1 MEQGERVRVLNEP
14 GMARA
19 RALIKA
25 VGYDTEDLRRPRIGV
40 ANTYSETSPGHSHLR
55 AVADA
60 VKAGIWQAGGT
71 PCEFGGFGMCPVDVG
86 SAGMR
91 YDTPTRDI
99 IAAEVETCAELHAF
113 DGLVL
118 ISSCDKNVPGHLLA
132 AARLNL
138 PAILVPG
145 GPMLAGR
152 FQGKDTIITDLDV
165 ETWACGVGRARLS
178 PDTMAELEDSVCPTA
193 GSCALLG
200 TANTMQCLGE
210 AVGLALPGSATAPAV
225 SAQRLWFAK
234 QAGRRI
240 VRLVLEDLRP
250 GHIMTR
256 AALENM
262 IRVLHAIGGSTNAV
276 VHTLALAQEL
286 DLADG
291 ITLETVEKLSR
302 EVHCIVNVRP
312 SGTYTMAD
320 FDEAGGVPAVMKSL
334 EGCLHLGCRTVTG
347 ATVGENLRSV
357 RVRRPDVIRS
367 MDQPVFRGG
376 LAILRGSL
384 ASSAVVRPTVVPE
397 QMMKHRGPART
408 FDSMEACLASLEAG
422 QVKAG
427 EVIVLRYEGPRG
439 GPGLTEVFKVLG
451 YMGALGLEKSCALVT
466 DGKISGF
473 AKGPFICQVSPEAA
487 LGGPIALVRDGD
499 EIAVDIPGR
508 QLDLLVPAEE
518 LEARR
523 SAWTPPPPRVTRGL
537 LTLYA
542 RLAEPAERGAGL
554 PVRLAQG

>member
-1 MEQGERVRVLNEP
+1 MTHELMAAMLKQP
-14 GMARA
+14 GMARS

-25 VGYDTEDLRRPRIGV
+25 MGYDDEDLRRPRIGV
-40 ANTYSETSPGHSHLR
+40 ANTWSETSPGHSHLK
-55 AVADA
+55 AVAEA

-71 PCEFGGFGMCPVDVG
+71 PVEFGGFAQCPVDVG
-86 SAGMR
+86 RSGIR

-99 IAAEVETCAELHAF
+99 IAAEVETCAEIHCF

-152 FQGKDTIITDLDV
+152 YQGRDVVTTDLDA
-165 ETWACGVGRARLS
+165 ETWACGLGRGRLT
-178 PDTMAELEDSVCPTA
+178 PEGLAELEDAACPTA

-200 TANTMQCLGE
+200 TANTMQCLSE
-210 AVGLALPGSATAPAV
+210 AVGLALPGSATPVAV
-225 SAQRLWFAK
+225 SARRLWFAK

-240 VRLVLEDLRP
+240 VGLVQEDLRP
-250 GHIMTR
+250 SRILTR
-256 AALENM
+256 HALENM
-262 IRVLHAIGGSTNAV
+262 VRALHAIGGSTNAV
-276 VHTLALAQEL
+276 LHILALAQEL
-286 DLADG
+286 DLGDG
-291 ITLETVEKLSR
+291 ITLETVEKLSA
-302 EVHCIVNVRP
+302 EVDCIVAVRP
-312 SGTYTMAD
+312 SGPYTMAD
-320 FDEAGGVPAVMKSL
+320 FDEAGGMPAVMKVL
-334 EGCLHLGCRTVTG
+334 GDRLHLGCRTVTG
-347 ATVGENLRSV
+347 ATVEENIRKAE
-357 RVRRPDVIRS
+357 VRRAEVIRALE
-367 MDQPVFRGG
+367 QPVFRGG

-384 ASSAVVRPTVVPE
+384 ATSAVVRPTVVPE
-397 QMMKHRGPART
+397 QMMKHVGPART
-408 FDSMEACLASLEAG
+408 FDSLEACLLALESG
-422 QVKAG
+422 HVKAG

-451 YMGALGLEKSCALVT
+451 YLGALGLDQSCALVT

-499 EIAVDIPGR
+499 PIAVDIPGR
-508 QLDLLVPAEE
+508 RLDLLVPGEE
-518 LEARR
+518 LAARR
-523 SAWTPPPPRVTRGL
+523 QAWTPPPPRVSRGFL
-537 LTLYA
+537 SLYA

-554 PVRLAQG
+554 PVRLDA

>member
-1 MEQGERVRVLNEP
+1 MVRETMAAALNQP
-14 GMARA
+14 GMARS

-25 VGYDTEDLRRPRIGV
+25 MGYDAEDLRRPRIGV
-40 ANTYSETSPGHSHLR
+40 ANSWSETSPGHSHLR
-55 AVADA
+55 AVAEA

-71 PCEFGGFGMCPVDVG
+71 PYEFGGFAQCPVDVG
-86 SAGMR
+86 RSGIR

-99 IAAEVETCAELHAF
+99 IAAEVETCAEIHCF

-152 FQGKDTIITDLDV
+152 YRGREVVTTDLDA
-165 ETWACGVGRARLS
+165 ETWACGLGRPRLTS
-178 PDTMAELEDSVCPTA
+178 EALSELEDAACPTA

-200 TANTMQCLGE
+200 TANTMQCLAE
-210 AVGLALPGSATAPAV
+210 AVGLALPGSATPPAV
-225 SAQRLWFAK
+225 SARRLWFAK

-240 VRLVLEDLRP
+240 VDLVQEDVRP
-250 GHIMTR
+250 SHILTR

-276 VHTLALAQEL
+276 LHILALAQEL
-286 DLADG
+286 DLGDS
-291 ITLETVEKLSR
+291 ITLETVEKLST
-302 EVHCIVNVRP
+302 EVDCIVAVRP
-312 SGTYTMAD
+312 SGSYSMED
-320 FDEAGGVPAVMKSL
+320 FDEAGGIPAVMKL
-334 EGCLHLGCRTVTG
+334 LGNRLHPGCRTVTG
-347 ATVGENLRSV
+347 ATVEENLRDA
-357 RVRRPDVIRS
+357 RVRRPEVIRS
-367 MDQPVFRGG
+367 LDQPVFRGG

-384 ASSAVVRPTVVPE
+384 ATSAVVRPTVVPE
-397 QMMKHRGPART
+397 QMMVHTGPART
-408 FDSMEACLASLEAG
+408 FDSLEACLQGLEAG
-422 QVKAG
+422 TVQPG

-451 YMGALGLEKSCALVT
+451 YMGALGLDRSCALVT

-473 AKGPFICQVSPEAA
+473 AKGPFACQVSPEAA

-499 EIAVDIPGR
+499 RIEVDIPGR
-508 QLDLLVPAEE
+508 RINLLVPVEE

-523 SAWTPPPPRVTRGL
+523 RAWTCPAPRVARGFL
-537 LTLYA
+537 SLYA

-554 PVRLAQG
+554 PVRLA

>member
-1 MEQGERVRVLNEP
+1 MRRETKVEILNQP

-25 VGYDTEDLRRPRIGV
+25 VGYDSDDLRRPRIGV

-55 AVADA
+55 AVAES

-71 PCEFGGFGMCPVDVG
+71 PVDFGGFGQCPVDVG
-86 SAGMR
+86 RAGMR
-91 YDTPTRDI
+91 YDTPTRDV
-99 IAAEVETCAELHAF
+99 IAAEVETCAEIHAF

-152 FQGKDTIITDLDV
+152 YQGKDAIITDLDA
-165 ETWACGVGRARLS
+165 ETWACGVGKPRLD
-178 PDTMAELEDSVCPTA
+178 PEALAELEEAVCPTA

-200 TANTMQCLGE
+200 TANTMQCLAE

-225 SAQRLWFAK
+225 SARRLWFAK
-234 QAGRRI
+234 RSGRRI
-240 VRLVLEDLRP
+240 VGLIQEDLRP
-250 GHIMTR
+250 SQIMTR
-256 AALENM
+256 LAVENM
-262 IRVLHAIGGSTNAV
+262 ILVLHAIGGSTNAV
-276 VHTLALAQEL
+276 LHILALAQEL

-291 ITLETVEKLSR
+291 VTLETVEKLST
-302 EVHCIVNVRP
+302 ETPCIANVRP

-320 FDEAGGVPAVMKSL
+320 FDEAGGVPAVMKML
-334 EGCLHLGCRTVTG
+334 ESRLHLECRTVAGT
-347 ATVGENLRSV
+347 TVGENLRDA
-357 RVRRPDVIRS
+357 RVRRPEVIHS
-367 MDQPVFRGG
+367 MDHPVFRGG

-384 ASSAVVRPTVVPE
+384 ATSAVVRPTVVPE
-397 QMMKHRGPART
+397 QMMRHTGPART
-408 FDSMEACLASLEAG
+408 FDSMEDCLAGLEAG
-422 QVKAG
+422 RVTPG

-451 YMGALGLEKSCALVT
+451 TMGALGLDTSCALVT

-473 AKGPFICQVSPEAA
+473 AKGPFVCQVSPEAA
-487 LGGPIALVRDGD
+487 LGGPIALVQDGD
-499 EIAVDIPGR
+499 QIEVDIPGR
-508 QLDLLVPAEE
+508 HLNILIPEDE

-523 SAWTPPPPRVTRGL
+523 IAWTAPPPRVTRGL

-542 RLAEPAERGAGL
+542 RLAEPSERGGGL
-554 PVRLAQG
+554 PVRLP

>member
-1 MEQGERVRVLNEP
+1 MNRGTKVKVLNES

-25 VGYDTEDLRRPRIGV
+25 VGYDSEDLRRPRIGV
-40 ANTYSETSPGHSHLR
+40 ANTWSETSPGHSHLR

-71 PCEFGGFGMCPVDVG
+71 PCEFGGFGMCPVNVG

-99 IAAEVETCAELHAF
+99 IAADVEACAELHSF

-118 ISSCDKNVPGHLLA
+118 ISSCDKNVPAHLLA

-152 FQGKDTIITDLDV
+152 YEQRDVIITDLDI
-165 ETWACGVGRARLS
+165 ETWACGLGKPRLD
-178 PDTMAELEDSVCPTA
+178 PDAMAELEDAVCPTA
-193 GSCALLG
+193 GACALLG
-200 TANTMQCLGE
+200 TANTMQCLAE

-225 SAQRLWFAK
+225 SSQRLWCAK

-240 VRLVLEDLRP
+240 VDLVREDLRP
-250 GHIMTR
+250 SEIMTR
-256 AALENM
+256 PALENM

-276 VHTLALAQEL
+276 IHILALAQEL
-286 DLADG
+286 DLGDS
-291 ITLETVEKLSR
+291 ITLEAIEKLST
-302 EVHCIVNVRP
+302 EVFCIVNVRP
-312 SGTYTMAD
+312 SGAYTMAD
-320 FDEAGGVPAVMKSL
+320 FDEAGGIPGVMKSL
-334 EGCLHLGCRTVTG
+334 ERQLHLGCRTVTG
-347 ATVGENLRSV
+347 ATVEENLRKA
-357 RVRRPDVIRS
+357 RVGRPEVIRNL
-367 MDQPVFRGG
+367 DQPVFRGG

-384 ASSAVVRPTVVPE
+384 ATSAVVRPTVVPE
-397 QMMKHRGPART
+397 RMMKHVGSART
-408 FDSMEACLASLEAG
+408 FDSLEACLEGLEAG

-451 YMGALGLEKSCALVT
+451 YINALGLDTSCALVT

-473 AKGPFICQVSPEAA
+473 GKGPFICQVSPEAA

-499 EIAVDIPGR
+499 QVEVDIPGR
-508 QLDLLVPAEE
+508 RLNLLVPSEE

-523 SAWTPPPPRVTRGL
+523 RAWTPPPPRVTRGF

-542 RLAEPAERGAGL
+542 RLAEPAARGAGL
-554 PVRLAQG
+554 PVRLTR

>member
-1 MEQGERVRVLNEP
+1 MRRETKVEILNRP

-25 VGYDTEDLRRPRIGV
+25 VGYDDEDLRRPRIGV
-40 ANTYSETSPGHSHLR
+40 ANTWSETSPGHAHLR
-55 AVADA
+55 AVSEA
-60 VKAGIWQAGGT
+60 VKAGVWQAGGT
-71 PCEFGGFGMCPVDVG
+71 PVEFGGFGQCPVDVG
-86 SAGMR
+86 RTGMR
-91 YDTPTRDI
+91 YDTPTRDV
-99 IAAEVETCAELHAF
+99 IAAEVETCAEIHSL
-113 DGLVL
+113 DGLAL

-152 FQGKDTIITDLDV
+152 FQGRDAIITDLDA
-165 ETWACGVGRARLS
+165 ETWACGVGWPRLAPEAMS
-178 PDTMAELEDSVCPTA
+178 ELEESVCPTA

-200 TANTMQCLGE
+200 TANTMQCLAE

-225 SAQRLWFAK
+225 SAQRLWFAR

-240 VRLVLEDLRP
+240 VGLVQEDLRP
-250 GHIMTR
+250 AHIMTR

-276 VHTLALAQEL
+276 IHILALAQEL
-286 DLADG
+286 DLG
-291 ITLETVEKLSR
+291 ESITLETVEKLST
-302 EVHCIVNVRP
+302 EIHCIANVRP
-312 SGTYTMAD
+312 SGGYTMAD
-320 FDEAGGVPAVMKSL
+320 FDEAGGVLAVMKA
-334 EGCLHLGCRTVTG
+334 LGSRLNQACRTVSGLTIE
-347 ATVGENLRSV
+347 ENLRNAK
-357 RVRRPDVIRS
+357 VRRPEVIRS
-367 MDQPVFRGG
+367 VDQPVFRGG

-384 ASSAVVRPTVVPE
+384 ATSAVVRPTVVPE
-397 QMMKHRGPART
+397 QMMRHTGPART
-408 FDSMEACLASLEAG
+408 FDSMEACLQGLEAG

-439 GPGLTEVFKVLG
+439 GPGLTEVFKVVG
-451 YMGALGLEKSCALVT
+451 YMGALGLDTSCALVT

-473 AKGPFICQVSPEAA
+473 AKGPFVCQVSPEAA

-499 EIAVDIPGR
+499 AVEVDIPGR
-508 QLDLLVPAEE
+508 RLNLLVSREE

-523 SAWTPPPPRVTRGL
+523 RMWAPPPPRVTRGF

-554 PVRLAQG
+554 PIRLG

>member
-1 MEQGERVRVLNEP
+1 MRRKSQVEILNQP

-25 VGYDTEDLRRPRIGV
+25 VGYDSEDLRRPRIGV
-40 ANTYSETSPGHSHLR
+40 ANTWSETSPGHSHLR

-71 PCEFGGFGMCPVDVG
+71 PCEFGGFGMCPVNVG

-99 IAAEVETCAELHAF
+99 IAADVEACAELHSF

-118 ISSCDKNVPGHLLA
+118 ISSCDKNVPAHLLA
-132 AARLNL
+132 AARLDL

-152 FQGKDTIITDLDV
+152 YQQKDVIITDLDI
-165 ETWACGVGRARLS
+165 ETWACGLGKPRLD
-178 PDTMAELEDSVCPTA
+178 PDAMAELEDAVCPTA
-193 GSCALLG
+193 GACALLG
-200 TANTMQCLGE
+200 TANTMQCLAE

-225 SAQRLWFAK
+225 STQRLWFAK

-240 VRLVLEDLRP
+240 VDLVREDLRP
-250 GHIMTR
+250 SQIMTR
-256 AALENM
+256 HALENM

-276 VHTLALAQEL
+276 IHILALAQEL
-286 DLADG
+286 DLG
-291 ITLETVEKLSR
+291 ESITLEAIEKLST
-302 EVHCIVNVRP
+302 EIFCIVNVRP
-312 SGTYTMAD
+312 SGAYTMAD
-320 FDEAGGVPAVMKSL
+320 FDEAGGIPAVMKVL
-334 EGCLHLGCRTVTG
+334 DQNLYVGCRTVNG
-347 ATVGENLRSV
+347 VTVEENLRKA
-357 RVRRPDVIRS
+357 RVRRPEVIRNL
-367 MDQPVFRGG
+367 DQPVFRGG

-384 ASSAVVRPTVVPE
+384 ATSAVVRPTVVPE
-397 QMMKHRGPART
+397 QMMKHVGPART
-408 FDSMEACLASLEAG
+408 FDSLEACLQGLEAG
-422 QVKAG
+422 QVNAG

-451 YMGALGLEKSCALVT
+451 YINALGLDESCALVT

-473 AKGPFICQVSPEAA
+473 ARGPFICQVSPEAA
-487 LGGPIALVRDGD
+487 LGGPIALVCDGD
-499 EIAVDIPGR
+499 RVEVDIPGR
-508 QLDLLVPAEE
+508 RLNLLVPPEE

-523 SAWTPPPPRVTRGL
+523 RGWTPPPPRVTRGL
-537 LTLYA
+537 LTWYA

-554 PVRLAQG
+554 PVRLTQ

>member
-1 MEQGERVRVLNEP
+1 
-14 GMARA
+14 MARA

-25 VGYDTEDLRRPRIGV
+25 VGYDDEDLRRPRIGV
-40 ANTYSETSPGHSHLR
+40 ANTWSETSPGHAHLR
-55 AVADA
+55 AVSEA
-60 VKAGIWQAGGT
+60 VKAGVWQAGGT
-71 PCEFGGFGMCPVDVG
+71 PVEFGGFGQCPVDVG
-86 SAGMR
+86 RTGMR
-91 YDTPTRDI
+91 YDTPTRDV
-99 IAAEVETCAELHAF
+99 IAAEVETCAEIHSL
-113 DGLVL
+113 DGLAL

-152 FQGKDTIITDLDV
+152 FQGRDAIITDLDA
-165 ETWACGVGRARLS
+165 ETWACGVGWPRLAPEAMS
-178 PDTMAELEDSVCPTA
+178 ELEESVCPTA

-200 TANTMQCLGE
+200 TANTMQCLAE

-225 SAQRLWFAK
+225 SAQRLWFAR

-240 VRLVLEDLRP
+240 VGLVQEDLRP
-250 GHIMTR
+250 AHIMTR

-276 VHTLALAQEL
+276 IHILALAQEL
-286 DLADG
+286 DLG
-291 ITLETVEKLSR
+291 ESITLETVEKLST
-302 EVHCIVNVRP
+302 EIHCIANVRP
-312 SGTYTMAD
+312 SGGYTMAD
-320 FDEAGGVPAVMKSL
+320 FDEAGGVLAVMKA
-334 EGCLHLGCRTVTG
+334 LGSRLNQACRTVSGLTIE
-347 ATVGENLRSV
+347 ENLRNAK
-357 RVRRPDVIRS
+357 VRRPEVIRS
-367 MDQPVFRGG
+367 VDQPVFRGG

-384 ASSAVVRPTVVPE
+384 ATSAVVRPTVVPE
-397 QMMKHRGPART
+397 QMMRHTGPART
-408 FDSMEACLASLEAG
+408 FDSMEACLQGLEAG

-439 GPGLTEVFKVLG
+439 GPGLTEVFKVVG
-451 YMGALGLEKSCALVT
+451 YMGALGLDTSCALVT

-473 AKGPFICQVSPEAA
+473 AKGPFVCQVSPEAA

-499 EIAVDIPGR
+499 AVEVDIPGR
-508 QLDLLVPAEE
+508 RLNLLVSREE

-523 SAWTPPPPRVTRGL
+523 RMWAPPPPRVTRGF

-554 PVRLAQG
+554 PIRLG